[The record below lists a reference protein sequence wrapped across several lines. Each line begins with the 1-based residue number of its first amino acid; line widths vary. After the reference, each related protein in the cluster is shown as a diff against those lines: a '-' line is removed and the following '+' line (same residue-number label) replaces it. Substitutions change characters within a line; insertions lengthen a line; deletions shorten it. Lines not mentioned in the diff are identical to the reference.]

1 MNYENMSDHEINMA
15 VTCIVYN
22 CHDWPVKDN
31 NSGFYHCGV
40 DGSCHYIVNCIDFCN
55 SPNDAWPIIVENRI
69 SITTIGNGYWNAD
82 LITSIEEWGEDED
95 FVCSSS
101 GYYQHKNPLRAAM
114 IFFLKMKES

>member
-1 MNYENMSDHEINMA
+1 MNYEEMSDHDINMA

-55 SPNDAWPIIVENRI
+55 SPSDSWHIILENN
-69 SITTIGNGYWNAD
+69 ITLELSADSLYEAYSVVNGVRFSVQFSEKSRA
-82 LITSIEEWGEDED
+82 
-95 FVCSSS
+95 
-101 GYYQHKNPLRAAM
+101 LRAAM
-114 IFFLKMKES
+114 ICFLKMKES